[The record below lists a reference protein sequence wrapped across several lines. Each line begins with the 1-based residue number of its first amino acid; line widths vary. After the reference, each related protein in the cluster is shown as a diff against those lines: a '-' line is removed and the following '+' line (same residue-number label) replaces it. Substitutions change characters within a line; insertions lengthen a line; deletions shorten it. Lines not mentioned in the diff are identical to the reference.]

1 MASISA
7 CSAPR
12 VASVIWGA
20 AARPAT
26 SSSAARTG
34 YISPISFSVMV
45 RTRTPRWAS
54 LSTKRIA
61 SRSRSA
67 SRIGAWLTPYSFMR
81 WLSTMRS
88 PGA

>member
-1 MASISA
+1 MH
-7 CSAPR
+7 R
-12 VASVIWGA
+12 VDLGLQRAEGDLGDVALGRRA
-20 AARPAT
+20 AT

-81 WLSTMRS
+81 
-88 PGA
+88 